1 MAHNIFFLLGSS
13 AQNLQSLEIWNITTI
28 SHSLSNIHSWY
39 HNILFDIHSSF
50 FLFNI
55 YSNKMLYSSIH
66 SSIFHPKQSF
76 IITIFYLYFVI
87 QSFSTCFR
95 FMFFI
100 HYSFHHQHIVN
111 SFIDSFTYFSSR
123 PTIGFLF
130 IHSLMN
136 SFHPI
141 NFFCSCRYS

>member
-95 FMFFI
+95 WCSCF
-100 HYSFHHQHIVN
+100 
-111 SFIDSFTYFSSR
+111 SFIIPSIINILLIHSLTHSLIFPAVQPSVFY
-123 PTIGFLF
+123 LF
-130 IHSLMN
+130 IH
-136 SFHPI
+136 
-141 NFFCSCRYS
+141 